1 MNGSI
6 EIDVNLGTR
15 VIYLQ
20 DLEVHL
26 AKLKKDLEEKL
37 EHPFLVKH
45 LPSPKID
52 EDKLLLLCAIFDEID
67 LSEEVKR
74 SYILTAMLVQIALDT
89 HDDVTTNLNIKSE
102 EFVQRQLTVLAGD
115 YFSGLYYLLLSEM
128 KDIKMVRTLALAI
141 KEINEHKIRLYHDHN
156 LKLTSVIN
164 SLQIVETSLFQHV
177 ADHFNLNSH
186 KVFSVDFLIYKRLSH
201 EKFHYVNGMAR
212 SVFSMS
218 YLTDACNMYFEKS
231 VTLLNTGFLRGPAF
245 RDLLLDR
252 LHSIR
257 FHDALLH
264 EKKTVEEGL

>member
-1 MNGSI
+1 M
-6 EIDVNLGTR
+6 
-15 VIYLQ
+15 IYLQ

-37 EHPFLVKH
+37 KHPFLVKH

-89 HDDVTTNLNIKSE
+89 HDNVSTNLNINSE
-102 EFVQRQLTVLAGD
+102 EFIQRQLIVLAGD
-115 YFSGLYYLLLSEM
+115 YFSGLYYLLLSEIG
-128 KDIKMVRTLALAI
+128 DIKMVRTLAMAI
-141 KEINEHKIRLYHDHN
+141 KEINEHKIRLYHEHN
-156 LKLTSVIN
+156 LKLTSVLN

-177 ADHFNLNSH
+177 ANHFQLNSL
-186 KVFSVDFLIYKRLSH
+186 KAFSIDFLTYKRLSH
-201 EKFHYVNGMAR
+201 EKSRHICGNTR
-212 SVFSMS
+212 SQFSIS
-218 YLTDACNMYFEKS
+218 YLTDACNMYFDKS
-231 VTLLNTGFLRGPAF
+231 ISHLQTEFLIGPVF
-245 RDLLLDR
+245 KDLFLDR

-257 FHDALLH
+257 FHGATVH

>member
-1 MNGSI
+1 M
-6 EIDVNLGTR
+6 
-15 VIYLQ
+15 IYLQ

-67 LSEEVKR
+67 LSEEVRR
-74 SYILTAMLVQIALDT
+74 SYILTAILVQIALDT
-89 HDDVTTNLNIKSE
+89 HDDVSTNLTINSE
-102 EFVQRQLTVLAGD
+102 EFIQRQLIVLAGD
-115 YFSGLYYLLLSEM
+115 YFSGLYYLLLSEIG
-128 KDIKMVRTLALAI
+128 DIKMVRTLAMAI

-156 LKLTSVIN
+156 LKLISMMN
-164 SLQIVETSLFQHV
+164 SLQIVETSLFQHI
-177 ADHFNLNSH
+177 ADHFKLNSL
-186 KVFSVDFLIYKRLSH
+186 KAFSIDFLTYKRLSH
-201 EKFHYVNGMAR
+201 EKSQLIRGLKR
-212 SVFSMS
+212 SQFSIS
-218 YLTDACNMYFEKS
+218 YLTDACNMYFDKS
-231 VTLLNTGFLRGPAF
+231 ISHLPTAFLRGPGY

-257 FHDALLH
+257 FHDCILN